1 MADIVDRTGGLSRN
15 EYRHSSIVYDLC
27 PKWEIDGAQL
37 MVWRTQ
43 LNCLVSR
50 SRRSRRSRPEPKM
63 DDPDR
68 ATGSASPNTC
78 HPASGLHCS
87 STDQEQSLSASILTP
102 ASARATS
109 NQKAQAPGQAPND
122 LAKAPDLDRLVFVS
136 PIPDPFPTPRLVSP
150 RLKLAAHPSP
160 AAQQTRDRVRR
171 ERAASQI
178 TVRRQARDI
187 DSAPAQHGGY
197 ENWLFFHRLHQ
208 LHFACR
214 RQRIDQAV
222 CLCASK

>member
-43 LNCLVSR
+43 LNCLVS
-50 SRRSRRSRPEPKM
+50 RSRRSRPEPKM

-122 LAKAPDLDRLVFVS
+122 LAKAPDLDGLVSCRRF
-136 PIPDPFPTPRLVSP
+136 PIPSQPHASYHRVSNSPHTPPPPRSRHETESAASGRLAKLQCAGRPVILIQHLHNTAATKIGFFFP
-150 RLKLAAHPSP
+150 P
-160 AAQQTRDRVRR
+160 AASTAFCMQ
-171 ERAASQI
+171 AA
-178 TVRRQARDI
+178 A
-187 DSAPAQHGGY
+187 
-197 ENWLFFHRLHQ
+197 N
-208 LHFACR
+208 
-214 RQRIDQAV
+214 
-222 CLCASK
+222 